1 MPIRLKQTTNTSDQF
16 YPLNERAL
24 SDGNKVGLKDPN
36 SKETRKKLTTFSKN
50 VLKSTKNLAFDVT
63 DQYVPNLKEVKNS
76 FKETIAA
83 AREDTKKEFGP
94 LLDTAKKMFSG
105 NKDPGALKEKISKE
119 KKEILDR
126 LKSGKFYTSM
136 EDEIEASFG
145 GDLDFGDDFDFS
157 GNSDSYALVSEN
169 DSLSEEPFG
178 GVRKGRVKS
187 VNVSARNRQLK
198 NKTTTMRPSKK
209 KSSGG
214 SSQLRLGD
222 ELVSSTTSSV
232 GSSIIR
238 TQNEIWARS
247 YTADKQNFEK
257 LYGYQNQILK
267 GVNNIVEFNNN
278 VMSQNVT
285 AQMEFQGKLLAA
297 QQDSLASLKELKDA
311 MLVVSSYKQD
321 PEKEHLGS
329 KMASN
334 AVGLDG
340 AAYWKNIKKN
350 ITDYAASNPLL
361 SALMMTPMMGDMLS
375 MSQDTGM
382 KMVNPLNMASKGLVS
397 MFLSKNTKNRMM
409 DFNELLS
416 NFGGIFTGRM
426 NMLGRYGKGPMSTIG
441 RLLGTRN
448 NTVSVIDMGLKDPNA
463 VVGWTSKSDRTLN
476 TVIPTLLA
484 KQLAV
489 MSGKDELH
497 YDYKTGK
504 FKTVKSTQE
513 EIKLRREMAYQ
524 NADTV
529 SFNTAIATTGK
540 SALSSQEQ
548 NSVRGKEQEYI
559 KTITK
564 NLIKT
569 HQMFDPGLA
578 ESDNSIGDQFRES
591 ITNGIP
597 DEHKAIAIKMYTYS
611 YQHMTNAERIRLNGS
626 IRNVSQNLQ
635 KNLDTINED
644 YKKYGGENA
653 AVESGYEDQ
662 LSEMKRSIGNG
673 DLTKSEDLTYRLTQ
687 KEIDDAKKGR
697 PSAHY
702 LQVMALKQQR
712 DMDIRKLEK
721 AVGMNSGV
729 TAEVKGFGTLTGGFN
744 TGTSSVPDGVN
755 KIFRLLA
762 SGIPVYNMGDKL
774 PKHLVDL
781 QKQIGQ
787 LDAKAAAIKA
797 KNEENDAKF
806 FASQEEARAQLYL
819 DQIRFKRTQRAMQM
833 NAMSYILPSGN
844 ATWQSNNVINRGAN
858 VAMDAMNGVYSKLMG
873 GGESGEGIMG
883 ALSYKELDRQNTINA
898 IQSLSKLKGKL
909 TSQANDL
916 TDSRNGKLKRAAGKG
931 EDLIAKLVDKTL
943 EANISK
949 LNAINK
955 GEDPSKFEKSIHEFG
970 KKLSDAYDN
979 FSKEYIMEV
988 SAKGGTEAAKTT
1000 TFKDLANDAKATV
1013 SLGVETAISEG
1024 KNLVSNVK
1032 NSSIGKLTGEQKAA
1046 FELFVE
1052 EATNPNRTRPI
1063 KEIAKECIELTDG
1076 NELIKAKVESVMA
1089 SPIVQSIETNVKVA
1103 KDVVKSKTESTKE
1116 AAKTNAK
1123 KAKEAAKIKAKAAK
1137 DKTEEVMDKTESAI
1151 LDEMI
1156 NLVGDDGTG
1165 KPKNPVLKVEE
1176 TFDAELKKH
1185 PALKKKWKD
1194 YTKTVKKAKK
1204 TAIKDGLNIYHQGAN
1219 VVDAFKQRDI
1229 KGVFKGIKKTGSS
1242 IGSMFRHAFGN
1253 FKEGVIDTLPAR
1265 GLSHIDITH
1274 GYNAKAGKIGA
1285 ALGGTLGLL
1294 GGPLGIAAGAG
1305 IGALTGRVIGKK
1317 LDKKFP
1323 ILRGALLER
1332 GYMDAPTMKPKD
1344 LYAMIMAMKG
1354 KLGIQL
1360 RAHPE
1365 FKELEAVAY
1374 KRTIGQ
1380 FIGDQAKKVGR
1391 AIQKT
1396 ARAGSMLVHG
1406 TFPYRNLVGLLDQTI
1421 NGNKSKW
1428 DYKED
1433 VYSYDKFMLYA
1444 AIKSLKQGTK
1454 DEQNIKNSLMGTKEF
1469 RKLERQVSSGKSWI
1483 LTEIED
1489 KIDSA
1494 KKKINRIRHWKYR
1507 YFIDFLKANGHPEV
1521 ENEKDPALIYSM
1533 LDAWGKSKKNQKV
1546 YNVIKQS
1553 KAFINLE
1560 KAVLAKGKETKGINL
1575 KSLRKHTSGSAGKN
1589 RHKYATLIGMLKA
1602 ANIPI
1607 DESDVGSIFNGMT
1620 AYLDKLDARN
1630 PDVANGIRRSK
1641 QYKKLCADMGVGTGA
1656 TRNKPLHLGI
1666 IGRAKNFLGHVFG
1679 KKKQPQQFSEIDD
1692 RVNVEKYAKELKSN
1706 WWKKFL
1712 GKKDAEDIGVISKR
1726 NADFIFDADEKKT
1739 KEKGT
1744 KIEKLGAI
1752 AGGVF
1757 KFNKS
1762 KAKVTKR
1769 KSEHDAQKIYKDTL
1783 KKTKN
1788 PVLASLAS
1796 MNAVLVGISHRTD
1809 EITEGVEKGNKGNGG
1824 GVGGFFKNLVST
1836 LGKGGI
1842 AAGLASLAGIA
1853 MLGGGAISRIKNVF
1867 GKNGKLKD
1875 QSVAAK
1881 AGYLTGVDSDNVD
1894 ESKWGN
1900 LERGF
1905 NGTKIATATALG
1917 GMGKMFGN
1925 VKNLKVGVK
1934 KAFAKTMK
1942 GTVTAAKEGPAEV
1955 IEKGIMKVIKDPKII
1970 KKIGPEIAKKITSLP
1985 RTIAAR
1991 FKNFA
1996 AQGVKS
2002 AKKSFGQAFKAVPAV
2017 GWAFAIAEAIAAFAG
2032 GMNNAPRYFNISPSD
2047 CTAGMRTTSAVASMI
2062 KSIIQSVL
2070 SITGVGVAIAIGI
2083 DVIIPMD
2090 WLVQTCYKL
2099 VANKADETELKYK
2112 QEEEKER
2119 AKALGVDAEKLSAAE
2134 NHSLMSKAGSGI
2146 KAAFSKKTYA
2156 QIEKEKTAKKLGMT
2170 VAEYDKANESY
2181 TAGVEGSFK
2190 EKYPEFSKLTSPTD
2204 AAKAFANREKVKLL
2218 EAEAEQM
2225 FRNNDSQSIYKVF
2238 KAINDKKLGRQ
2249 DVKMENLNQGFK
2261 AKLMKMLKDPEI
2273 EPLNLQINE
2282 AKRNPFTQFAYFSKG
2297 RASDQLADEVLS
2309 LAGFGGLKFW
2319 GGDNSINT
2327 KTLGSRHLAGNAV
2340 DFRLGKYS
2348 EDQIAKIGE
2357 VANKYG
2363 IEWGGKWEGF
2373 KDIPHFEDK
2382 SAPQLLATGGIVRN
2396 TRARSIT
2403 PINHLLDTGDKVH
2416 TRLNPGEM
2424 VLTKTQQTALF
2435 NKLKKYEYQDTVKGA
2450 SARNPVTLNESPLVS
2465 NDKDTLVILNQA
2477 IEIQNKIYEEQTRHN
2492 KVSEEFFGAMMQ
2504 FMTAFLSGKAR
2515 GGYTENKPAMTSS
2528 LENGS
2533 YDIASGY

>member
-145 GDLDFGDDFDFS
+145 GDLDFGDDFNFS
-157 GNSDSYALVSEN
+157 GTSDSYALVSEN

-222 ELVSSTTSSV
+222 ELVSSTTSNV

-340 AAYWKNIKKN
+340 VAYWKNIKKN

-540 SALSSQEQ
+540 GALSSQEQ
-548 NSVRGKEQEYI
+548 SSVRGKEQEYI

-569 HQMFDPGLA
+569 HQMFDPALA
-578 ESDNSIGDQFRES
+578 ESDNMIGDQFRES

-635 KNLDTINED
+635 KNLDIINED

-712 DMDIRKLEK
+712 DMEIRKLEK
-721 AVGMNSGV
+721 SVGMNSGV

-762 SGIPVYNMGDKL
+762 SGIPVYNMGNHL
-774 PKHLVDL
+774 PKHLRNL
-781 QKQIGQ
+781 QSQIGQ
-787 LDAKAAAIKA
+787 LDAKAAAIKV
-797 KNEENDAKF
+797 KNEKDDAKF

-819 DQIRFKRTQRAMQM
+819 DQVRFKRTQKAMQM

-873 GGESGEGIMG
+873 GGEAGEGIMG

-898 IQSLSKLKGKL
+898 IQSLSKLKSKL
-909 TSQANDL
+909 ISQANDL

-943 EANISK
+943 EANINK

-1089 SPIVQSIETNVKVA
+1089 SPIVQSIETN
-1103 KDVVKSKTESTKE
+1103 
-1116 AAKTNAK
+1116 AK

-1137 DKTEEVMDKTESAI
+1137 DKTEDIMDKTESAI

-1176 TFDAELKKH
+1176 TFGAELKKH

-1204 TAIKDGLNIYHQGAN
+1204 TAIKDGLDVYHQGAN
-1219 VVDAFKQRDI
+1219 VVDAFKQRDV
-1229 KGVFKGIKKTGSS
+1229 KGVFKGLKKTGSS
-1242 IGSMFRHAFGN
+1242 IGNLFGHAFGN

-1274 GYNAKAGKIGA
+1274 GYKSNAGKIGA

-1305 IGALTGRVIGKK
+1305 VGALTGRVIGKK
-1317 LDKKFP
+1317 FDKKFP

-1344 LYAMIMAMKG
+1344 LYAMIIAMKG

-1365 FKELEAVAY
+1365 FKDLEAVAY
-1374 KRTIGQ
+1374 KRSIGQ

-1469 RKLERQVSSGKSWI
+1469 RKLERQVASGKSWI

-1575 KSLRKHTSGSAGKN
+1575 KSLQKHTSGSAGKN

-1607 DESDVGSIFNGMT
+1607 DESDVSSIFNGMT

-1641 QYKKLCADMGVGTGA
+1641 QYKKLCADMNVGTGA

-1666 IGRAKNFLGHVFG
+1666 IGRAKNFLGHMFG

-1726 NADFIFDADEKKT
+1726 NADYLFESDANEKKT
-1739 KEKGT
+1739 KSVT
-1744 KIEKLGAI
+1744 KLGAI

-1762 KAKVTKR
+1762 KAKVAKR
-1769 KSEHDAQKIYKDTL
+1769 KSEHDAQKIYKETL

-1809 EITEGVEKGNKGNGG
+1809 EITEGVEEGNKGNGG
-1824 GVGGFFKNLVST
+1824 GIGGFFKNLVST

-1842 AAGLASLAGIA
+1842 IAGLASLAGVA

-1881 AGYLTGVDSDNVD
+1881 AGYLTGIDSDNVD

-1942 GTVTAAKEGPAEV
+1942 GATTAAAKEGPAEV
-1955 IEKGIMKVIKDPKII
+1955 IEKGIMRVIKDPKII

-1996 AQGVKS
+1996 TQGIKS
-2002 AKKSFGQAFKAVPAV
+2002 AKKSFGQAFKSVPAI

-2032 GMNNAPRYFNISPSD
+2032 GMNNAPRYFNVSPSD

-2119 AKALGVDAEKLSAAE
+2119 AKSLGVDAEKLSAAE
-2134 NHSLMSKAGSGI
+2134 NHSLISKTGSAI

-2156 QIEKEKTAKKLGMT
+2156 QIEKEKTAKKLGIT
-2170 VAEYDKANESY
+2170 VAEYDKANENY
-2181 TAGVEGSFK
+2181 TAGVNGSFK

-2340 DFRLGKYS
+2340 DFRLSNYS
-2348 EDQIAKIGE
+2348 KDQIAKIGE

-2373 KDIPHFEDK
+2373 KDVPHFEDK

-2424 VLTKTQQTALF
+2424 VLTKSQQTALF
-2435 NKLKKYEYQDTVKGA
+2435 NKLKKYEYQDTVKGT

-2504 FMTAFLSGKAR
+2504 FMSAFLSGKAR
-2515 GGYTENKPAMTSS
+2515 EGYTENKPDMTSS
-2528 LENGS
+2528 LRNGS

>member
-36 SKETRKKLTTFSKN
+36 SKETRKKLTAFSKN

-63 DQYVPNLKEVKNS
+63 DQYIPNLKEVKNS

-94 LLDTAKKMFSG
+94 LLDTAKKMFNG
-105 NKDPGALKEKISKE
+105 NKDPEVLREKIVKE

-157 GNSDSYALVSEN
+157 GTSDSYALVSEN
-169 DSLSEEPFG
+169 DSLSDEPFG

-198 NKTTTMRPSKK
+198 NKTTTIRPSKK
-209 KSSGG
+209 KSSSG

-222 ELVSSTTSSV
+222 ELVSNTTSSV

-267 GVNNIVEFNNN
+267 GINNIVEFNNN
-278 VMSQNVT
+278 VISQNVT

-375 MSQDTGM
+375 MSQNTGM
-382 KMVNPLNMASKGLVS
+382 KMINPLNMASKGLVS
-397 MFLSKNTKNRMM
+397 MFLSKNTKNRML

-524 NADTV
+524 NTDTV

-540 SALSSQEQ
+540 NALSS
-548 NSVRGKEQEYI
+548 KEQSSIRGNEQKYI

-569 HQMFDPGLA
+569 HQMFDPALA
-578 ESDNSIGDQFRES
+578 ESDNAIGDQFRES
-591 ITNGIP
+591 ITDGIP

-644 YKKYGGENA
+644 YKKYGGENV

-712 DMDIRKLEK
+712 DMEIRKLEK
-721 AVGMNSGV
+721 TVGMNSGV
-729 TAEVKGFGTLTGGFN
+729 TAEVKGFGTLAGGFDA
-744 TGTSSVPDGVN
+744 GTSSVPDGIN

-762 SGIPVYNMGDKL
+762 SGIPVYNMGNRL
-774 PKHLVDL
+774 PKHLRNL
-781 QKQIGQ
+781 QKQINK
-787 LDAKAAAIKA
+787 LDTDAVAIKA
-797 KNEENDAKF
+797 KNEEDDAKF
-806 FASQEEARAQLYL
+806 FASQEEARSQLYL
-819 DQIRFKRTQRAMQM
+819 DQVRFKRTQKAMQM
-833 NAMSYILPSGN
+833 NAMSYILPFGGN
-844 ATWQSNNVINRGAN
+844 ATWQSNNAINRGTN
-858 VAMDAMNGVYSKLMG
+858 VAIDAMNGVYSKLMG

-898 IQSLSKLKGKL
+898 IQSLNKLKDKL

-931 EDLIAKLVDKTL
+931 EDLIAKLVNKTL
-943 EANISK
+943 EANINK

-955 GEDPSKFEKSIHEFG
+955 GEDPSKFEKSIHDFG

-988 SAKGGTEAAKTT
+988 SAKGGTETAKTT

-1032 NSSIGKLTGEQKAA
+1032 SSAIGKLTGEQKSA

-1076 NELIKAKVESVMA
+1076 NELIKAKVESVIA
-1089 SPIVQSIETNVKVA
+1089 SPIVQSIETTVK
-1103 KDVVKSKTESTKE
+1103 KTKETVKS
-1116 AAKTNAK
+1116 
-1123 KAKEAAKIKAKAAK
+1123 KAKAAK
-1137 DKTEEVMDKTESAI
+1137 NKTEDIMDKTESAI

-1165 KPKNPVLKVEE
+1165 ELKNPVLKVEE
-1176 TFDAELKKH
+1176 TFDAELKSH

-1204 TAIKDGLNIYHQGAN
+1204 TAIKDGLDVYRQGAN

-1229 KGVFKGIKKTGSS
+1229 KGAFNGLRKTGSS
-1242 IGSMFRHAFGN
+1242 IGNLFGHAFGN

-1274 GYNAKAGKIGA
+1274 GYKSNAGKIGA
-1285 ALGGTLGLL
+1285 VLGGTLGLL

-1305 IGALTGRVIGKK
+1305 VGALTGRAIGKK
-1317 LDKKFP
+1317 FDKKFP

-1332 GYMDAPTMKPKD
+1332 GYIDAPTMKPKD

-1365 FKELEAVAY
+1365 FKALEAVAY

-1421 NGNKSKW
+1421 NGNKSRW

-1454 DEQNIKNSLMGTKEF
+1454 DEKNIKNSLMGTKEF

-1489 KIDSA
+1489 RIDSA

-1521 ENEKDPALIYSM
+1521 ENEKDPALIYSV

-1560 KAVLAKGKETKGINL
+1560 KAVLAKGKETKDVDL
-1575 KSLRKHTSGSAGKN
+1575 KSLRKHTSGSAGRN

-1620 AYLDKLDARN
+1620 AYLDKMDAKN
-1630 PDVANGIRRSK
+1630 PDIANGIRRSK
-1641 QYKKLCADMGVGTGA
+1641 QYKKLCADMNVGTGA

-1666 IGRAKNFLGHVFG
+1666 IGRAKNFLGHMFG
-1679 KKKQPQQFSEIDD
+1679 KKKQPHQFSEIDD
-1692 RVNVEKYAKELKSN
+1692 RVNLEKYAKELKSN

-1712 GKKDAEDIGVISKR
+1712 GKKDAEDISVISNR
-1726 NADFIFDADEKKT
+1726 NADYIFDSDENEKKT
-1739 KEKGT
+1739 KST
-1744 KIEKLGAI
+1744 SKLGAI

-1762 KAKVTKR
+1762 KAKVAKR
-1769 KSEHDAQKIYKDTL
+1769 KSEHDAQKIYKETL

-1809 EITEGVEKGNKGNGG
+1809 EITEGVEEGNKGNGG
-1824 GVGGFFKNLVST
+1824 GVGGFFRNLLDT
-1836 LGKGGI
+1836 LGKGGL
-1842 AAGLASLAGIA
+1842 AAGLASLAGVV
-1853 MLGGGAISRIKNVF
+1853 MLGGGAISRVKNAL
-1867 GKNGKLKD
+1867 GKNGKLKG

-1881 AGYLTGVDSDNVD
+1881 VGYLTGVDSDNVD

-1905 NGTKIATATALG
+1905 DGTKIATATALG
-1917 GMGKMFGN
+1917 GMDKMFGN

-1934 KAFAKTMK
+1934 KAFFKTMK
-1942 GTVTAAKEGPAEV
+1942 GTTTAAAKEGPAEI
-1955 IEKGIMKVIKDPKII
+1955 IEKGIMKVIKNPRII
-1970 KKIGPEIAKKITSLP
+1970 KRIGPEIAKKITSLP
-1985 RTIAAR
+1985 RMIIAR

-1996 AQGVKS
+1996 TQGIKS
-2002 AKKSFGQAFKAVPAV
+2002 AKKSFGQAFKSVPAI
-2017 GWAFAIAEAIAAFAG
+2017 GWAFAITEAITAFAG
-2032 GMNNAPRYFNISPSD
+2032 GMNNAPRYFNVSPSD
-2047 CTAGMRTTSAVASMI
+2047 CTAGMRTASAVASMI

-2070 SITGVGVAIAIGI
+2070 SITGVGVAIAVGI
-2083 DVIIPMD
+2083 DVIVPMD

-2099 VANKADETELKYK
+2099 VASKADETELKYK

-2134 NHSLMSKAGSGI
+2134 NHSLLSKAGSGI

-2170 VAEYDKANESY
+2170 VAKYDKANENY

-2190 EKYPEFSKLTSPTD
+2190 EKYPEFSKLTSPKE
-2204 AAKAFANREKVKLL
+2204 AAKAFANGEKVKLL

-2225 FRNNDSQSIYKVF
+2225 FRNDDSQSIYKVF

-2297 RASDQLADEVLS
+2297 RASNTLADEILS

-2319 GGDNSINT
+2319 GNDNSINT
-2327 KTLGSRHLAGNAV
+2327 KTLGSKHLAGNAV
-2340 DFRLGKYS
+2340 DFRIDKYS
-2348 EDQIAKIGE
+2348 EDQLARIGE

-2515 GGYTENKPAMTSS
+2515 GGYTENKPDMTSS